1 MKVAFVSNYINHHQ
15 IPVCNELYRL
25 LDGAFTFVQTEPM
38 EAERVSMG
46 WHETERP
53 SYVKCWYEEEADCRD
68 IVMGCD
74 AVIFGGTDEES
85 YIRERLASG
94 KLVMRYSERLYKTG
108 QWKAIS
114 PRGLRKKYQDH
125 TRYRKAP
132 VYLLCAGAYVP
143 SDFSLV
149 RAYPG
154 KMYCW
159 GYFPETRRYDLECLF
174 AGKGY
179 GGGDSHTREDAVNG
193 KKPYLLWAARMI
205 DWKHPELALETARYL
220 RDKGLEFHLDLVGD
234 GSLRPE
240 LEEQCRRYGLEPYV
254 DFLGFQPP
262 EKVRGYMEQADIFL
276 FTSDRQEGWGAVA
289 NEAMNSG
296 CALVADI
303 LIGAAPYL
311 VQNGENGLLYPD
323 GDREALYAAAEKLVR
338 DRRLCRTLGEKAYE
352 TITRTWNAENA
363 AARLVELLER
373 LLGERLSEETMS
385 QEGFQ
390 KKAFLAGIHPK
401 DLPCRQ
407 KASGGGCQ
415 GQGME
420 ELLYNTEPCSIA
432 PVLWEGRAKG
442 LCRRPDQRGE
452 NIIRERGIGKHR

>member
-1 MKVAFVSNYINHHQ
+1 MKAAFVSNYINHHQ
-15 IPVCNELYRL
+15 IPICNEMYRL

-46 WHETERP
+46 WHNTERP
-53 SYVKCWYEEEADCRD
+53 PYVKCWYEEEAACRALVLD
-68 IVMGCD
+68 CD

-85 YIRERLASG
+85 YIQERLASG
-94 KLVMRYSERLYKTG
+94 KLVMRYSEPLYKTG

-125 TRYRKAP
+125 TRFRKAP

-159 GYFPETRRYDLECLF
+159 GYFPETKHYDLKCLF

-179 GGGDSHTREDAVNG
+179 VKEQ
-193 KKPYLLWAARMI
+193 KIPYLLWAARMI

-220 RDKGLEFHLDLVGD
+220 RERGLDFHLDLVGD
-234 GSLRPE
+234 GPLRQE
-240 LEEQCRRYGLEPYV
+240 MEDRCRQYGLETYV

-262 EKVRGYMEQADIFL
+262 EAVRGYMEQADIFL

-296 CALVADI
+296 CALVADA
-303 LIGAAPYL
+303 LIGAVPYL
-311 VQNGENGLLYPD
+311 VHHGENGLLYPD
-323 GDREALYAAAEKLVR
+323 GDRTALFAAAEKLVGCR
-338 DRRLCRTLGEKAYE
+338 ELCRALGERAYE
-352 TITRTWNAENA
+352 TITQTWNAEHA
-363 AARLVELLER
+363 AARLVKLLER
-373 LLGERLSEETMS
+373 LLR
-385 QEGFQ
+385 EGQ
-390 KKAFLAGIHPK
+390 SGRGMPK
-401 DLPCRQ
+401 
-407 KASGGGCQ
+407 Q
-415 GQGME
+415 GTK
-420 ELLYNTEPCSIA
+420 ELLYHAQPCSMA
-432 PVLWEGRAKG
+432 PVLWEGKARG
-442 LCRRPDQRGE
+442 LCRLPDGARC
-452 NIIRERGIGKHR
+452 